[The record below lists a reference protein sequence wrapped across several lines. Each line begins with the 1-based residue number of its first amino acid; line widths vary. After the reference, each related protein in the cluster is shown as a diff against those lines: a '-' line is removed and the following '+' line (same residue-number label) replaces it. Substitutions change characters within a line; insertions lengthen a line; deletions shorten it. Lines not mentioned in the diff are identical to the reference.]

1 MVRTNPIQIK
11 DSPILITGAS
21 AGIGYAT
28 ALHLD
33 RAGFRV
39 FAGIRS
45 HSDADR
51 LRQAGSARLTPVDL
65 DVTDNETIRQAA
77 AIISEA
83 TGGEL
88 YGLVNNAGV
97 SIPSVLE
104 LMPLADFRRLLEVN
118 LVGPVAVTQVFLP
131 LLRQAKGRIVNVG
144 ALNSK
149 VSMVGIG
156 GYSASKFGLDAV
168 SDALRLELGPSGIH
182 VSQINPGQVKT
193 SIFNKAQD
201 YLDTHSEST
210 LSPALRGYY
219 EQMHKVMLWGIRS
232 GASSSLCPERVAKVI
247 EKALVARNPKARYSV
262 GSGAKVLIF
271 LKRLLPD
278 RLMDFLL
285 IQAMNVL
292 SKLE

>member
-1 MVRTNPIQIK
+1 MARTNPIQIK

-51 LRQAGSARLTPVDL
+51 LKQAGSARLTPLTL
-65 DVTDNETIRQAA
+65 DVTDNETIRRAA
-77 AIISEA
+77 ALISEA
-83 TGGEL
+83 TGGKL

-97 SIPSVLE
+97 SFPSVIE
-104 LMPLADFRRLLEVN
+104 LMSLANFRKLLDVN
-118 LVGPVAVTQVFLP
+118 LIGPVAVVQVFLP
-131 LLRQAKGRIVNVG
+131 LLRQAKGRIVNIG
-144 ALNSK
+144 SMNGR
-149 VSMVGIG
+149 VSMMGIG
-156 GYSASKFGLDAV
+156 GYSASKFGLDAI

-182 VSQINPGQVKT
+182 VSLINPGQVKT

-201 YLDTHSEST
+201 YLDTHWEKILSSGLRES
-210 LSPALRGYY
+210 Y
-219 EQMHKVMLWGIRS
+219 EQIHRVMLWALRS
-232 GASSSLCPERVAKVI
+232 GANTSLHPERVAKVI
-247 EKALVARNPKARYSV
+247 KKALLTRNPRARYSV
-262 GSGAKVLIF
+262 GVDASLLIF

-278 RLMDFLL
+278 RLMDLFL
-285 IQAMNVL
+285 IHGFNAL
-292 SKLE
+292 SKRK